1 MKKLGLLGLSI
12 MLVGLVAGS
21 SLAEVPASF
30 SLSGDIELPTAY
42 RSKEINSFHNAA
54 LSHSDTVLLPLIT
67 INTKWELAEKVTAI
81 VQFENRRLA
90 ATTDAG
96 VAVAGSFR
104 NVDFGG
110 GDNISPAIEQ
120 AYIRVG
126 EFFSPKLTM
135 SYGIQDLKLT
145 LREGEG
151 AFFMDVSEAQSF
163 SVWVPFDLG
172 AVDTSMTGVLDAA
185 TTRSVAEFSGF
196 VFNYGSL
203 KDDHYQVDFVYGV
216 TRQTGAL
223 RANDNLV
230 GVNVGYKLP
239 GDDKN
244 ILKVLVAQLNN
255 PDTNGAAALNT
266 GMSAMT
272 IGFGVDYF
280 GAVPNLELYFEY
292 YNQTGTLSNVGFDA
306 NGLTKDVDQA
316 ASAYR
321 LGGRY
326 DFVDMSVKPY
336 VDLSMWNVSGG
347 DDSASYTVGSAK
359 YTENNH
365 FISYENSQ
373 STLILEDSLYGL
385 DLDSNYN
392 AIKIEA
398 GIKTSLKLGGNPM
411 PLNVKMLIGQFTL
424 DNAPLT
430 NSAGP
435 DGKFFTGDD
444 VLKAADDALG
454 MEIDIT
460 ATLKYSD
467 NVNFMLGL
475 GMLTGGDFFGSIYFK
490 DATPTDP
497 NATENFDSMTLLM
510 FGANVK
516 F

>member
-1 MKKLGLLGLSI
+1 MKKLGLVVLSI

-21 SLAEVPASF
+21 SLADVPASF
-30 SLSGDIELPTAY
+30 SLSGDVELPTAY
-42 RSKEINSFHNAA
+42 RSKEINTFHNGA
-54 LSHSDTVLLPLIT
+54 LSHSDTILTPLIT

-81 VQFENRRLA
+81 VQFENRRVSALNDAGAA
-90 ATTDAG
+90 ATGTA
-96 VAVAGSFR
+96 S
-104 NVDFGG
+104 NVDLGG
-110 GDNISPAIEQ
+110 ADNISPAIEQ

-135 SYGIQDLKLT
+135 SYGIQDLKFT

-151 AFFMDVSEAQSF
+151 AFFMDVSEAQTY
-163 SVWVPFDLG
+163 SVWLPMDSQI
-172 AVDTSMTGVLDAA
+172 AANAA
-185 TTRSVAEFSGF
+185 TARGVSEFSGF
-196 VFNYGSL
+196 LFNYGSL
-203 KDDHYQVDFVYGV
+203 KDDNYQVDFMYGV
-216 TRQTGAL
+216 TRQTGAA

-230 GVNVGYKLP
+230 GVNVAYKLP
-239 GDDKN
+239 GEKN
-244 ILKVLVAQLNN
+244 VLKVLIAQMNN
-255 PDTNGAAALNT
+255 PDTNGGAALNT
-266 GMSAMT
+266 GLNAMT

-292 YNQTGTLSNVGFDA
+292 YNQTGTLSNIGVNAAGQVA
-306 NGLTKDVDQA
+306 DVDQV

-326 DFVDMSVKPY
+326 DFVDVSVKPY

-347 DDSASYTVGSAK
+347 DDSNAYKSASVK

-373 STLILEDSLYGL
+373 STMILEDSLYGL

-398 GIKTSLKLGGNPM
+398 GIKTSLKLGGNSM
-411 PLNVKMLIGQFTL
+411 PLNLKMLIGQFTL
-424 DNAPLT
+424 DTPPFT
-430 NSAGP
+430 NTAGP
-435 DGKFFTGDD
+435 DGLLLTGDD
-444 VLKAADDALG
+444 VAKAADDALG
-454 MEIDIT
+454 MEVDIK

-467 NVNFMLGL
+467 NVDFVLGL
-475 GMLTGGDFFGSIYFK
+475 GMLSGGDFFDSIAFTNP
-490 DATPTDP
+490 TPT
-497 NATENFDSMTLLM
+497 NAGAYETFDSMTLLM